1 MHSNDIGPDIIYDVG
16 PYIMYDVGPDI
27 VSDVG
32 SDIIYDVWP
41 YIVYD
46 DLPGWFGGS
55 GCQQKSI
62 ATKDSEGQGRTK

>member
-1 MHSNDIGPDIIYDVG
+1 
-16 PYIMYDVGPDI
+16 MYDVGPDI

-32 SDIIYDVWP
+32 SDIMYDVGP

-46 DLPGWFGGS
+46 DLPAWFGGS